1 MRGRAAGLAGLAAI
15 FLGGCMVGPDYTR
28 PSGPLTPTYKET
40 EGWKAAEPSDHL
52 PRGQWWAIL
61 GEPELDALEE
71 QVAAA
76 NQDLKVAEARLREAR
91 ALVRFNRAALFPTIS
106 TSFGASSIRD
116 SANRPFIPQSFNTGS
131 SGELLFSL
139 DMSYEIDLWGRV
151 RRTVAAARH
160 EAPGHRRRS
169 RDGPAQSSGRAGHG
183 LR

>member
-28 PSGPLTPTYKET
+28 PSGSLTPTYKET

-76 NQDLKVAEARLREAR
+76 N
-91 ALVRFNRAALFPTIS
+91 
-106 TSFGASSIRD
+106 
-116 SANRPFIPQSFNTGS
+116 
-131 SGELLFSL
+131 
-139 DMSYEIDLWGRV
+139 
-151 RRTVAAARH
+151 
-160 EAPGHRRRS
+160 
-169 RDGPAQSSGRAGHG
+169 
-183 LR
+183 